1 MMDEAAP
8 DARTVLV
15 RRAFRLEYLTVAWM
29 VVEAGV
35 AIGAGI
41 GARSVS
47 LLVFGIDSV
56 IELVSAGVMIWRL
69 GIELRRGRVVAEAAE
84 RAASRIGG
92 GLLLA
97 LAAYVVVA
105 AGWNLW
111 MRRGQ
116 EFSLPGLVISIVAMP
131 VMWLLSRQKLRVA
144 DGLGSGALRADA
156 VEGVACAWL
165 SLAVVIGLLAQFVLG
180 AWWIDSIT
188 SVVIAWFLVREGL
201 EAWEGEGCRD
211 G

>member
-8 DARTVLV
+8 DRRTVLV

-35 AIGAGI
+35 AIGAGV

-47 LLVFGIDSV
+47 LLAFGIDSV
-56 IELVSAGVMIWRL
+56 IELVSACVMIWRL

-84 RAASRIGG
+84 RTARRIGG

-105 AGWNLW
+105 AGWNLSL
-111 MRRGQ
+111 RRGQ
-116 EFSLPGLVISIVAMP
+116 EFSWPGLVISIVAMP
-131 VMWLLSRQKLRVA
+131 AMWLLSRQKLRVA
-144 DGLGSGALRADA
+144 DGLGSRALHADA

-165 SLAVVIGLLAQFVLG
+165 SLVVVAGLIAQFVLD
-180 AWWIDSIT
+180 AWWIDATT
-188 SVVIAWFLVREGL
+188 SLVIVWFLVREGL
-201 EAWEGEGCRD
+201 EAWEGDRD